1 MIQEPAIPPSA
12 PTHPERPT
20 RAVSWVFGPAE
31 PVTAQ
36 RMQPG
41 RGALLVAAHGGA
53 GQSTLV
59 RLDERFVAESAW
71 PRLGVGPVVVV
82 CRSHAA
88 GLIAAGRL
96 LDAHRDSPPL
106 GVLVIADAPG
116 HLPVALRRRVRLLAG
131 VAPQLWRLP
140 WVEAWR
146 RRPAAG
152 PTPLTVRRV
161 LDRVLAAADPH
172 HLSIGA

>member
-1 MIQEPAIPPSA
+1 MQEPALPPSA
-12 PTHPERPT
+12 RTHPERPT
-20 RAVSWVFGPAE
+20 QAAAWIFGPAE
-31 PVTAQ
+31 PVGVQ
-36 RMQPG
+36 RRQPD

-59 RLDERFVAESAW
+59 RLDERFAAESTW
-71 PRLGVGPVVVV
+71 PRPGAGPVVVV

-116 HLPVALRRRVRLLAG
+116 HLPVALRRRLRLLAG
-131 VAPQLWRLP
+131 VAPRLWRLP

-152 PTPLTVRRV
+152 PTPLTVRKV
-161 LDRVLAAADPH
+161 LDQVLSAADPH
-172 HLSIGA
+172 HPSTGA